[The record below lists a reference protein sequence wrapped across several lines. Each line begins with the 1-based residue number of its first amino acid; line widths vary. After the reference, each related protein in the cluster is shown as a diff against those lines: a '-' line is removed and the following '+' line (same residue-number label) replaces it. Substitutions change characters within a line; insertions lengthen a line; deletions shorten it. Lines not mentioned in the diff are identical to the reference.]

1 MSIDPKLVKIRAEI
15 DEIDQQILT
24 LINARADCAMRV
36 AQVKQ
41 AQMVSTGEVPVYYR
55 PEREAQVL
63 ARVMELNKGPL
74 PKEEVARIF
83 REIMS
88 GCLALERPL
97 AVGYLGPLGTFT
109 EVAALKHFGHAVD
122 TRPLTTISDVFRDVD
137 AGNLDY
143 GVVPIENSTEGIKSI
158 FFAGLRNGSK
168 QQKNPI
174 QRGGRLHGSCK

>member
-1 MSIDPKLVKIRAEI
+1 MSINPKLVKIRAEI

-88 GCLALERPL
+88 GVSHL
-97 AVGYLGPLGTFT
+97 
-109 EVAALKHFGHAVD
+109 
-122 TRPLTTISDVFRDVD
+122 SD
-137 AGNLDY
+137 
-143 GVVPIENSTEGIKSI
+143 
-158 FFAGLRNGSK
+158 
-168 QQKNPI
+168 
-174 QRGGRLHGSCK
+174 H

>member
-36 AQVKQ
+36 AVVKQ

-74 PKEEVARIF
+74 LKEEVARIF

-122 TRPLTTISDVFRDVD
+122 TRPLTTISDVFRMSMQATQIMVW
-137 AGNLDY
+137 Y
-143 GVVPIENSTEGIKSI
+143 
-158 FFAGLRNGSK
+158 
-168 QQKNPI
+168 
-174 QRGGRLHGSCK
+174 

>member
-63 ARVMELNKGPL
+63 AGDGTKQRTIAERRL
-74 PKEEVARIF
+74 PVSSARLCPGVSDRATTSRRLF
-83 REIMS
+83 
-88 GCLALERPL
+88 
-97 AVGYLGPLGTFT
+97 GTTGTST
-109 EVAALKHFGHAVD
+109 EVAALKHFGHAWWTHV
-122 TRPLTTISDVFRDVD
+122 R
-137 AGNLDY
+137 
-143 GVVPIENSTEGIKSI
+143 
-158 FFAGLRNGSK
+158 
-168 QQKNPI
+168 
-174 QRGGRLHGSCK
+174 